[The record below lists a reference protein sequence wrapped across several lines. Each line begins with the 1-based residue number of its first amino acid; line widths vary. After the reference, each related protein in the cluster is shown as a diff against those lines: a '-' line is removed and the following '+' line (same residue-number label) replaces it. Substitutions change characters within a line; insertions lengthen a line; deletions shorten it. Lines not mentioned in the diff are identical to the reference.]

1 LIGPRL
7 AQMWGWHAVFGLAL
21 VPLLATLGLFVFLA
35 KDSPD
40 QGPRRSLAEYA
51 GVLRMRDTWWFY
63 VFYSITFGGFVGL
76 ASFLSV
82 FFLGQ
87 YGLTKVE
94 AGNFTTFCVLAGSFP
109 RPVGQ

>member
-1 LIGPRL
+1 MVVR
-7 AQMWGWHAVFGLAL
+7 
-21 VPLLATLGLFVFLA
+21 
-35 KDSPD
+35 
-40 QGPRRSLAEYA
+40 
-51 GVLRMRDTWWFY
+51 

-94 AGNFTTFCVLAGSFP
+94 AGNFTTFCVLAGSFL